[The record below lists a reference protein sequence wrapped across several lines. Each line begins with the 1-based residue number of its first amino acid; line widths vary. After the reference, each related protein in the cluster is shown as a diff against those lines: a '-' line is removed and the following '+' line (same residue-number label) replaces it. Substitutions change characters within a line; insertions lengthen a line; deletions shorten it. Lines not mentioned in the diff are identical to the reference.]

1 MKEIWKP
8 IFRGLYEASSLGRV
22 RRSRDQRVI
31 SHFIQRYAAVD
42 CYTRQGRCHRLVHRL
57 VAEAFLGPCPRGK
70 EVNHKNGRRLDNRP
84 ENLEYVTAAENKAH
98 AVANGFVS
106 HGDRHPNSKL
116 TAAKVR
122 QIRRKFK
129 PGMCAALAKEYGVHL
144 ATIDYIVRRKTW
156 VRA

>member
-8 IFRGLYEASSLGRV
+8 IFRGVYEASNKGRI
-22 RRSRDQRVI
+22 RRTRDKYVL
-31 SHFIQRYAAVD
+31 SHFVQRYAAV
-42 CYTRQGRCHRLVHRL
+42 GCHINDIRHQRLVHRL

-116 TAAKVR
+116 TAAEVR